1 MNKTDYHAK
10 AILIAQQFAN
20 IHLNLLDRNSFEPP
34 AWAIDALENTIEFL
48 DMEIN
53 DKQAKI
59 DALMLEYCPDE
70 MTQEQILDWS
80 NNQQCIIRENE
91 VLV

>member
-20 IHLNLLDRNSFEPP
+20 IHLNLLDNASFEPP
-34 AWAIDALENTIEFL
+34 AWVIDALENTIEFL
-48 DMEIN
+48 DMEID

-59 DALMLEYCPDE
+59 DTLMLEYCPDE

-80 NNQQCIIRENE
+80 NNQQCEFEI
-91 VLV
+91 L